1 MQGRFA
7 NPRAAALAVVLSLAG
22 WLSGAP
28 AQAEPPR
35 AQRRVVATP
44 VVHEGSLWR
53 LPERPVLVLGGAA
66 LAASLGALVTGLR
79 ARDVQGVLDA
89 RCTAERACAYEGFE
103 RDRERGHKLWNASR
117 GLAIGAALLGAGAI
131 SWWVIDRRDQLATRL
146 GFGLA
151 AGGVEARL
159 ERRF

>member
-1 MQGRFA
+1 MRSRHA
-7 NPRAAALAVVLSLAG
+7 NQRAAVLAVALSLVSWLRGAPAHAQPPHASERAAA
-22 WLSGAP
+22 P
-28 AQAEPPR
+28 IHQ
-35 AQRRVVATP
+35 Q
-44 VVHEGSLWR
+44 GSLWR

-103 RDRERGHKLWNASR
+103 RDKERGQKLWNASR
-117 GLAIGAALLGAGAI
+117 GLAVGAALLGAGAI
-131 SWWVIDRRDQLATRL
+131 SWWVIDRREKLATRL
-146 GFGLA
+146 GFGLG
-151 AGGVEARL
+151 AGGAEVRM